1 MSPPLLDGLDA
12 LVGAALSERLVAALA
27 AALAAAAGDPAHPLV
42 ARVRAAGRGGRPG
55 AAHPDPPRPRTRP
68 EVP

>member
-12 LVGAALSERLVAALA
+12 LVGAALRERLVAALA

-42 ARVRAAGRGGRPG
+42 ARVRA
-55 AAHPDPPRPRTRP
+55 
-68 EVP
+68 

>member
-1 MSPPLLDGLDA
+1 VSPPLLDGLDA
-12 LVGAALSERLVAALA
+12 LVGAALRERLVAALA
-27 AALAAAAGDPAHPLV
+27 AALA
-42 ARVRAAGRGGRPG
+42 